1 MDEIWRPLCA
11 YDAKHE
17 DGSWKYEVSSNG
29 KVRSVPFVS
38 SDGKV
43 RVGRDLVQSVT
54 NRGYPVVLICDS
66 SGKYRTISVA
76 KLVAMAFLDNPT
88 GADTVRHLDGNRL
101 NNSVENLFWGKVRPY
116 VELRDR
122 KLREQ
127 GCPNYVVRQYSV
139 GGEFLAEYSSAGKAA
154 RAVFMSTSTPIVNCC
169 KRKPMFNTCA
179 GFIWRFPSDD
189 EFWKESCSDG
199 GQ

>member
-1 MDEIWRPLCA
+1 MNEVWKPICA

-17 DGSWKYEVSSNG
+17 DGSWKYEVSNTG
-29 KVRSVPFVS
+29 KVRSVPFVG
-38 SDGKV
+38 SDGKI
-43 RVGRDLVQSVT
+43 RVGHDLAQSVT
-54 NRGYPVVLICDS
+54 SKGYPVVLIRDS
-66 SGKYRTISVA
+66 IGKYHSISVA
-76 KLVAMAFLDNPT
+76 KLVAMAFIDNPT
-88 GADTVRHLDGNRL
+88 GADTARHLDGNRL

-116 VELRDR
+116 VALRDS
-122 KLREQ
+122 KLREY
-127 GCPNYVVRQYSV
+127 GSPSYAVRQYSV
-139 GGEFLAEYSSAGKAA
+139 DGEFITEYPSAGKAA
-154 RAVFMSTSTPIVNCC
+154 RAVFVSSSTPIVNCC